1 MSCIMKTGRG
11 LSRRL
16 RGKRHSYRLHRT
28 TSCCTVK
35 ITRCARNFP
44 VSKALGAYGTLR
56 GHEATKATETSA
68 SKLRDTRRLVH
79 CDDRHRCH
87 PGIQDHNRRSN
98 PAGAGHRATGDRVRN
113 CGSPDLPIHRSPSQD
128 HRTGPNAHHD
138 RAVHAF

>member
-44 VSKALGAYGTLR
+44 VSKALNIMR
-56 GHEATKATETSA
+56 EAVIAEACSA
-68 SKLRDTRRLVH
+68 SLQYCVY
-79 CDDRHRCH
+79 
-87 PGIQDHNRRSN
+87 IQSI
-98 PAGAGHRATGDRVRN
+98 A
-113 CGSPDLPIHRSPSQD
+113 
-128 HRTGPNAHHD
+128 
-138 RAVHAF
+138 